1 VIEKYDRLAGRYRE
15 HDYADAARYFER
27 KARLVAELAPR
38 LVPGDT
44 VLDYGC
50 GDGALATPLV
60 RRGLV
65 VHGVDV
71 SPGMVE
77 AARRNEPRATFSLGS
92 IDEYDPPEPVDCIVA
107 MRSFYFASD
116 RPAFFARARAHA
128 RKKLVFDFDPR
139 VHPQAEIVAELA
151 AAGFSSVRVRPFL
164 MPQRHRLPAA
174 VQSALWVAEP
184 TPAARVVLR
193 AGFPPRLLV
202 TASV

>member
-1 VIEKYDRLAGRYRE
+1 MIEKYDRLAGRYRE
-15 HDYADAARYFER
+15 HDYADATRYFER
-27 KARLVAELAPR
+27 KAQLVAELAPR

-77 AARRNEPRATFSLGS
+77 TARHNEPRATFSLGS
-92 IDEYDPPEPVDCIVA
+92 IDDYVPPEPVDCIVA

-116 RPAFFARARAHA
+116 RAAFFARAHANA

-139 VHPQAEIVAELA
+139 AYDEDAVLADLA
-151 AAGFSSVRVRPFL
+151 AAGWRDVVVRPFL
-164 MPQRHRLPAA
+164 LPQRRRLPGAA
-174 VQSALWVAEP
+174 ASLLAALEP
-184 TPAARVVLR
+184 LPGARRLTRLR
-193 AGFPPRLLV
+193 FPLLV
-202 TASV
+202 SARA